1 MFNQLKGV
9 GVALV
14 TPFTENGNV
23 DYDGLGRLLR
33 YTAEGGV
40 DYYVVHG
47 TTGES
52 VTTTAKEKADILNY
66 IRENNPKNLPIVYG
80 LGGNNTGGLI
90 EEMKALD
97 LEGVDAILSVSP
109 AYCLPTQEGLYQH
122 YKAIADASPKP
133 IILYN
138 VPGRTSKNLEASTT
152 LRLAG
157 HENIIGIKEA
167 CKDLTQSMEIASRM
181 PKDFILIS
189 GDDMLT
195 IPMITFG
202 GAGVISVL
210 ANGLPSQF
218 CKMVH
223 GALSGNFS
231 EAKKALFKVLQINN
245 LLYCEGNPVGIKQV
259 LSEVGVCEPHVRLPL
274 VKASNKLAQDLK
286 EGLSHIL
293 TLESSK

>member
-9 GVALV
+9 GAALV
-14 TPFTENGNV
+14 TPFTENGIV
-23 DYDGLGRLLR
+23 DYDGLGRLLK

-40 DYYVVHG
+40 DYFVVHG

-52 VTTTAKEKADILNY
+52 VTTTAKEKADILRY
-66 IRENNPKNLPIVYG
+66 IRENNHKNLPIVYG
-80 LGGNNTGGLI
+80 LGGNNTYGLV
-90 EEMKALD
+90 EEMKSLD

-138 VPGRTSKNLEASTT
+138 VPGRTSKNLEADTT
-152 LRLAG
+152 LRLSE

-167 CKDLTQSMEIASRM
+167 CKDLTQSMEIASGK
-181 PKDFILIS
+181 PDDFILIS
-189 GDDMLT
+189 GDDLLT
-195 IPMITFG
+195 IPMITYG

-223 GALSGNFS
+223 GALAGNYK
-231 EAKKALFKVLQINN
+231 EAREALFKILKINN

-259 LSEVGVCEPHVRLPL
+259 LAEVGVCESYVRLPL
-274 VKASNKLAQDLK
+274 VKASNKLAKELK
-286 EGLSHIL
+286 AGLANIL
-293 TLESSK
+293 

>member
-9 GVALV
+9 GAALV
-14 TPFTENGNV
+14 TPFTENGNI
-23 DYDGLGRLLR
+23 DFDGLGRLLR
-33 YTAEGGV
+33 YTTEGGV
-40 DYYVVHG
+40 DYFVVHG

-52 VTTTAKEKADILNY
+52 VTTTAKEKADILKY
-66 IRENNPKNLPIVYG
+66 IRENNPEKLPIVYG
-80 LGGNNTGGLI
+80 LGGNNTQGLI
-90 EEMKALD
+90 EELKTLD

-138 VPGRTSKNLEASTT
+138 VPGRTSKNLEAHTT
-152 LRLAG
+152 LRLSE

-167 CKDLTQSMEIASRM
+167 CKDLTQSMEIASGK
-181 PKDFILIS
+181 PDDFILIS
-189 GDDMLT
+189 GDDLLT
-195 IPMITFG
+195 IPMITYG

-223 GALSGNFS
+223 GALNGNYS
-231 EAKKALFKVLQINN
+231 EAREALFKVLQINN

-259 LSEVGVCEPHVRLPL
+259 LAEVGICEPHVRLPL
-274 VKASNKLAQDLK
+274 VKASSKLANDLK
-286 EGLSHIL
+286 TGLANIL
-293 TLESSK
+293 

>member
-9 GVALV
+9 GAALV

-52 VTTTAKEKADILNY
+52 VTTTAKEKADIFSY
-66 IRENNPKNLPIVYG
+66 IRENNHKNLPIVYG
-80 LGGNNTGGLI
+80 LGGNNTSGLI

-189 GDDMLT
+189 GDDLLT

-223 GALSGNFS
+223 GALSGNFV
-231 EAKKALFKVLQINN
+231 EAKEALFKVLQINN

-259 LSEVGVCEPHVRLPL
+259 LTEVGVCEPHVRLPL
-274 VKASNKLAQDLK
+274 VKASSKLARDLK